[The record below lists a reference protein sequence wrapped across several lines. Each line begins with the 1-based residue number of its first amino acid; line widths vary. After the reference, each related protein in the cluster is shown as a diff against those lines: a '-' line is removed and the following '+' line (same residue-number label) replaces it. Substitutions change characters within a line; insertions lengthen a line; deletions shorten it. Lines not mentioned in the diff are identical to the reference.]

1 LLDTISY
8 NLVNIKK
15 SRQGILFALD
25 FLMLGLV
32 FINLTW
38 LIFDTFFT
46 SELFQSGLQWLSPR
60 FTEFYKTNVHPNF
73 VAYDLIFV
81 SIFLSELT
89 VRWAIAIYQKTYHR
103 WFFYP
108 FVHWYDVLGCI
119 PVGSFRWLRLLR
131 VISILYRLQKYE
143 IIDLSKSYPFRFIKK
158 YTDIIVEEISDRVV
172 INVLDGVQD
181 EIKTGS
187 PVVGRIVSEVLLPHK
202 QVVIEWLSGRVN
214 TITDSIYEPRKEDLH
229 RYIDGIISEALEA
242 DPKVSALSKLPVVGM
257 PLTDVI
263 ENTVSDIVF
272 NVVDTLVGDI
282 GHKDTDSLI
291 KELFDMVLDRLMEPS
306 DVLNETGRLI
316 LLDAID
322 VVKEEVKV
330 QQWKLKE
337 NAL

>member
-1 LLDTISY
+1 MDTISY
-8 NLVNIKK
+8 NLTNIKK
-15 SRQGILFALD
+15 SRQGIVFALD
-25 FLMLGLV
+25 FLMLGLI

-46 SELFQSGLQWLSPR
+46 SQLFQTGLQWLSPG
-60 FTEFYKTNVHPNF
+60 FTEFYRINVHPNF

-81 SIFLSELT
+81 SIFLTELS

-131 VISILYRLQKYE
+131 VVSILYRLQKYE
-143 IIDLSKSYPFRFIKK
+143 IIDLSKSYPIKVIKK

-172 INVLDGVQD
+172 VNVLDGVQD

-187 PVVGRIVSEVLLPHK
+187 PVVSRIVSEVLLPHK
-202 QVVIEWLSGRVN
+202 QVVIEWLSGRIN
-214 TITDSIYEPRKEDLH
+214 TITDSVYEPRKQDLH
-229 RYIDGIISEALEA
+229 RYIDAIISEALEA
-242 DPKVSALSKLPVVGM
+242 DPKVSALGKLPVVGTA
-257 PLTDVI
+257 LTDVI

-272 NVVDTLVGDI
+272 NVVDTLVSDV

-291 KELFDMVLDRLMEPS
+291 KELFDIVLDRLMEPS
-306 DVLNETGRLI
+306 DMLNETGRLI